1 MKLPL
6 TESEAVEGSFGGS
19 GAPPPLSPGAG
30 TDTGEQGTKAAAASP
45 SGLDSYDAELERTK
59 SQLLVFAREM
69 SRVYQQERE
78 KARRL
83 GQLNDELRRDYLS
96 IIQTLASVV
105 EAKDQYTRSHLDR
118 CRDYGSAL
126 TTRIAPD
133 LMTEEVQ
140 YGFLLHDVGKIGVP
154 ESILLKAGPLSDD
167 ELAIMQQH
175 PLIGVQIV
183 EPMRRILDA
192 RTIQV
197 IRHHHERFDGTGY
210 PDRLAGD
217 AIPLS
222 ARIFAVVDAFDAMT
236 TDRPYRKAMSWK
248 QALEQLRAA
257 AGEQFDPAVVDAF
270 EHLMAEAGDKSS
282 VG

>member
-1 MKLPL
+1 MTRSNAVDP
-6 TESEAVEGSFGGS
+6 SPSSSSVSSSAAQEAARLHGN
-19 GAPPPLSPGAG
+19 
-30 TDTGEQGTKAAAASP
+30 DAADPRSS
-45 SGLDSYDAELERTK
+45 SGLDEYETELERTK
-59 SQLLVFAREM
+59 SQLLVFAKEM

-83 GQLNDELRRDYLS
+83 GQLNDELRGDYLS
-96 IIQTLASVV
+96 IVQTLASVV

-126 TTRIAPD
+126 AGVVDPG
-133 LMTEEVQ
+133 LLTEEVQ

-154 ESILLKAGPLSDD
+154 EAILLKQGPLS
-167 ELAIMQQH
+167 EEEAAVMQQH

-183 EPMRRILDA
+183 EPMRRILDF

-210 PDRLAGD
+210 PDGLAGE

-236 TDRPYRKAMSWK
+236 TDRPYRKALSVE
-248 QALEQLRAA
+248 QALDRLKEA
-257 AGEQFDPAVVDAF
+257 AGSQFDPDVVQCF
-270 EHLMAEAGDKSS
+270 VRLMADAGDKDK
-282 VG
+282 VC